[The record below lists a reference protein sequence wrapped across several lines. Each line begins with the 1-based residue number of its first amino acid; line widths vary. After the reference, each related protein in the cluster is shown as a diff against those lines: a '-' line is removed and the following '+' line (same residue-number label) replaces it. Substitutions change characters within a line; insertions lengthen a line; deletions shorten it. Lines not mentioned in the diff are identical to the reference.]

1 MYNSVQLIGNLGKD
15 PEIKYLPA
23 GDPVCNFSMATSDT
37 WKKDGEK
44 VTKTEWHNIVAWG
57 KLAEVC
63 AEYLNKGKL
72 VFVEGKIQTRSWD
85 DKEGNK
91 KYMTEI
97 KIHTMKMLGGKGE
110 GKPQEEREQA
120 GPAADLEDVP
130 F

>member
-15 PEIKYLPA
+15 PEIKYLPN
-23 GDPVCNFSMATSDT
+23 GDPVCNFSMATSES

-63 AEYLNKGKL
+63 GQYLDKGKL
-72 VFVEGKIQTRSWD
+72 IFVEGKIQTRSWD

-91 KYMTEI
+91 RYTTEI
-97 KIHTMKMLGGKGE
+97 KIHTMKMLGGKGDSSP
-110 GKPQEEREQA
+110 KA
-120 GPAADLEDVP
+120 DTPASEPDDVP